1 MKNKALYTF
10 RRNQLHVE
18 DICKRIIQHGLE
30 NLEDQE
36 CVKRIFR
43 ILIHLLEYIVKLVG
57 EQEGH
62 NLKAKENGARQKIFW
77 VRKIRIKSGGLFRP
91 SEPTKTLFFSSK

>member
-62 NLKAKENGARQKIFW
+62 NLKAKENGARQKIYRHASRNSMYAHLVCIFL
-77 VRKIRIKSGGLFRP
+77 RDDKRMRQN
-91 SEPTKTLFFSSK
+91 